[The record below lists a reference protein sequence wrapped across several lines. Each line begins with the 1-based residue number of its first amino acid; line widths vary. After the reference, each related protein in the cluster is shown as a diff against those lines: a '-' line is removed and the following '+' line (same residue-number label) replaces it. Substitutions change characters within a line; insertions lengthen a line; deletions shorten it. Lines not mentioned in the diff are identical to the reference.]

1 MNTAFKLL
9 FGCVMLLVGS
19 SCYAL
24 NGHYAESFRKNLW
37 LIIDRHPH
45 YSWGG
50 SESEQKGVD
59 CSGYLYLAARRS
71 AIPVKRVTA
80 FQMRAGAGGW
90 SGKDIN
96 LKHAGE
102 LDIVFWTW
110 KESPNRPH
118 GHAGAFIAGRKSG
131 LLEVTHSSSSKGVI
145 VQELKG
151 QLLRDISA
159 MRYLEIGDK
168 N

>member
-1 MNTAFKLL
+1 MNTAFNLIIA
-9 FGCVMLLVGS
+9 CVMSLISLN
-19 SCYAL
+19 CNAL
-24 NGHYAESFRKNLW
+24 DGHYAESFRKNLW

-59 CSGYLYLAARRS
+59 RSGYLYLAAKRS
-71 AIPVKRVTA
+71 GIPVKRVTA
-80 FQMRAGAGGW
+80 IQMRAGNGGW
-90 SGKDIN
+90 TGKDIN
-96 LKHAGE
+96 LERAVE

-118 GHAGAFIAGRKSG
+118 GHVGAFITGRQSD
-131 LLEVTHSSSSKGVI
+131 LLEVTHSSSSRGVV

-151 QLLRDISA
+151 QLLRDISTI
-159 MRYLEIGDK
+159 RKLDIGHK